1 MRKGKQLMKTQ
12 SINHYILDI
21 TDDELLAMNSSD
33 RVPTQ
38 PFITL
43 GYNASNFYFYVPS
56 LHSVIILKALQF
68 KGKFLYRIAPHEYW
82 SKFYASNDKRRTS
95 GINWSH
101 VKYQLIK
108 DTMKIG
114 VFEGMQYMQRDKFLR
129 TKKQQNYQ

>member
-1 MRKGKQLMKTQ
+1 
-12 SINHYILDI
+12 
-21 TDDELLAMNSSD
+21 
-33 RVPTQ
+33 
-38 PFITL
+38 
-43 GYNASNFYFYVPS
+43 
-56 LHSVIILKALQF
+56 
-68 KGKFLYRIAPHEYW
+68 LYRIAPHEYW

-129 TKKQQNYQ
+129 TKKQQDYQ